1 MAIPPPPAGFVAD
14 APMAAP
20 APIGR
25 PVIRKAPDAPAPK
38 TTFKTLSAAEVKTLG
53 LPPGSYQ
60 RSSEGKI
67 DKVADA
73 PKKDPAKDM
82 NFRDPI
88 DKILG
93 VIDAAANAHRMTRQG
108 GLASSPV
115 GRVAGSYIPGT
126 APRDLSG
133 YLDTIGGN
141 TAFETLQQ
149 MRQDSPTGGA
159 VGNVSDADMRL
170 LRSTIASLDPGQG
183 TAKFQKDLAT
193 VLRSYQK
200 VVYGLPGGKQAYHD
214 WRVKWLGH
222 DPEKKGQ
229 KPAPKGAQQPR
240 VVNFEDLPE

>member
-1 MAIPPPPAGFVAD
+1 MAELPPLPPGFKLDQAPAGL
-14 APMAAP
+14 PGRTIIRRAAP
-20 APIGR
+20 P
-25 PVIRKAPDAPAPK
+25 PAPK
-38 TTFKTLSAAEVKTLG
+38 TTYKTLSAAEVKSLG

-60 RSSEGKI
+60 RSSEGKV

-73 PKKDPAKDM
+73 PKVDPAKDV

-88 DKILG
+88 DKIIG
-93 VIDAAANAHRMTRQG
+93 VIDAAASAHRMTRKG
-108 GLASSPV
+108 GLSSSPI
-115 GRVAGSYIPGT
+115 GRVVGSYVPGT
-126 APRDLSG
+126 GPRDLSG

-183 TAKFQKDLAT
+183 NDKFQKDLST

-200 VVYGLPGGKQAYHD
+200 VLYGLPGGREAYHG
-214 WRVKWLGH
+214 WRVKWLGY
-222 DPEKKGQ
+222 DPAKKA
-229 KPAPKGAQQPR
+229 PAAKSKAGG
-240 VVNFEDLPE
+240 FEFLGFEE